1 MKKRIFLC
9 LLALLCLSL
18 CVSLASC
25 GDGEE
30 NDGGTST
37 TSSTSGGTSSTG
49 GTASTLNHKH
59 VYGQW
64 KQSKAASCTQ
74 NGETERFCSCGA
86 YETQAIP
93 AIGHN
98 FKDGRCSYCGTEA
111 PWSEGVEYTLDFSGE
126 YYIVSKVGTC
136 TDKKIYIRK
145 TYEGKPVKVIE
156 EMAFIS
162 CTTVEEVVIPS
173 GIEKIGALAF
183 SACSSLKS
191 VSIADTVKV
200 IGEGAFMSCVSLE
213 NVSLGKVEEIGD
225 SAFRGCG
232 KIAEITIPNTVVK
245 MGQEVFEG
253 CVETKISCVVDAKP
267 STWHEN
273 WAGNCENVEFG
284 K

>member
-9 LLALLCLSL
+9 LLAILCLSL

-25 GDGEE
+25 GDSEE
-30 NDGGTST
+30 NGGGTGTTASST
-37 TSSTSGGTSSTG
+37 TGGS
-49 GTASTLNHKH
+49 TASTLNHKH
-59 VYGQW
+59 TYGQW
-64 KQSKAASCTQ
+64 KQARAATCTQ
-74 NGETERFCSCGA
+74 NGEAERFCSCGA

-93 AIGHN
+93 AIGHE
-98 FKDGRCSYCGTEA
+98 FKDGRCSRCGAEA
-111 PWSEGVEYTLDFSGE
+111 PWSEGIEYTLDFSGE
-126 YYIVSKVGTC
+126 FYIVSKVGTC

-200 IGEGAFMSCVSLE
+200 IGEGAFLASSALE
-213 NVSLGKVEEIGD
+213 KINLGKVEEIGD

-232 KIAEITIPNTVVK
+232 KIAEITIPDTVVK

-253 CVETKISCVVDAKP
+253 CAETRVYCEVATKP
-267 STWHEN
+267 STWNEN

>member
-1 MKKRIFLC
+1 MKKIIILGVLAILC
-9 LLALLCLSL
+9 LCL

-25 GDGEE
+25 GDSEE
-30 NDGGTST
+30 NGGTGT
-37 TSSTSGGTSSTG
+37 TSSTTG
-49 GTASTLNHKH
+49 GSTASTLNHKH
-59 VYGQW
+59 TYGQW
-64 KQSKAASCTQ
+64 KQARASTCTQ
-74 NGETERFCSCGA
+74 SGEAERFCTCGA
-86 YETQAIP
+86 YETKAIP
-93 AIGHN
+93 AIGHS
-98 FKDGRCSYCGTEA
+98 FKDGRCSSCGAEA

-126 YYIVSKVGTC
+126 YYIVSRVGTC
-136 TDKKIYIRK
+136 TDKTVYIRK
-145 TYEGKPVKVIE
+145 TYEGKPVKEIG
-156 EMAFIS
+156 EMAFDS
-162 CTTVEEVVIPS
+162 CTTVEKVIIPS
-173 GIEKIGALAF
+173 GIEKIGARAF

-200 IGEGAFMSCVSLE
+200 IGEGAFLASSALE
-213 NVSLGKVEEIGD
+213 KINLGKVEEIGD

-253 CVETKISCVVDAKP
+253 CGETKIYCEATEKP